1 MQLIQNLNKV
11 RFMNLLF
18 AAMAIFA
25 LTFVAACDEPTTAE
39 KVEDAAD
46 DLGDGIEDAAEEMQ
60 DRSTGEKVG
69 DAIEDAGEEMDEMV
83 NH

>member
-25 LTFVAACDEPTTAE
+25 LTFVAACDEPTAGE
-39 KVEDAAD
+39 KIENAAD
-46 DLGDGIEDAAEEMQ
+46 EFGDGVEDAAEEMQ
-60 DRSTGEKVG
+60 DRSTGEKIG
-69 DAIEDAGEEMDEMV
+69 DAIEDTGEEMQEMAE
-83 NH
+83 

>member
-25 LTFVAACDEPTTAE
+25 LTFVAACDEPTTGE
-39 KVEDAAD
+39 KIENAAD
-46 DLGDGIEDAAEEMQ
+46 DLGDGVEDAAEEMQ
-60 DRSTGEKVG
+60 DRSTGEKIG
-69 DAIEDAGEEMDEMV
+69 DAIEDTGEEMQEMAE
-83 NH
+83 